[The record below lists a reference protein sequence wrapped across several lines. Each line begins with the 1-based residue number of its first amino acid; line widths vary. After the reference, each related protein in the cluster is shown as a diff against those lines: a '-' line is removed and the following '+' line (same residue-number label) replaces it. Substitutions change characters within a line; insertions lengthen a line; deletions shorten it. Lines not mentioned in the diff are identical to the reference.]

1 MMGKV
6 IEMGSMVIIP
16 KKGKEPAIVIDM
28 REHRLRKLR
37 RMILDKHN
45 KEK

>member
-1 MMGKV
+1 MMNKV
-6 IEMGSMVIIP
+6 IDMGNAVIIP
-16 KKGKEPAIVIDM
+16 KKGKEPAIIINM
-28 REHRLRKLR
+28 HEYRLNKIR